1 MPDMPV
7 GLDWAAV
14 TTGVTDFL
22 GNALVIGGLAAVLAL
37 RFVPGFLRA
46 VRSIVTGR

>member
-14 TTGVTDFL
+14 TTAVGTFL
-22 GNALVIGGLAAVLAL
+22 GSTLVVGALAAVLAV
-37 RFVPGFLRA
+37 RFVPKFLRA
-46 VRSIVTGR
+46 VRSVMR